1 MDDLLITK
9 SELET
14 AIHAVNNILKQPQR
28 IACYE

>member
-14 AIHAVNNILKQPQR
+14 AIHAVDNIFNHR